1 MYIIYELQ
9 NNSRFKSYIKRQ
21 KRSDWVYKI
30 DQKVVNYI
38 KFSNVSLEWV
48 KDHHNELRFNIQ
60 IGTY

>member
-38 KFSNVSLEWV
+38 KFSNVSLE
-48 KDHHNELRFNIQ
+48 
-60 IGTY
+60 